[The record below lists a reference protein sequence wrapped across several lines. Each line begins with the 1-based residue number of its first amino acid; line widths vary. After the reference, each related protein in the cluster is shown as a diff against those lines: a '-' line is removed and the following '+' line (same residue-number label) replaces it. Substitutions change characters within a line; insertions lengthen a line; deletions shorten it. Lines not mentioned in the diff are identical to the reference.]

1 MNFPKCEYCGK
12 LAIKGICA
20 RCKAKR
26 RLNPNLK
33 KLSREEI
40 KNSTVPIYGT
50 VQKSKTNL
58 TYYERN
64 KERILKRQ
72 KEYYHNNKEK
82 IKAYNKAYM
91 QRDPEKWKAYRK
103 EYYKVIK

>member
-33 KLSREEI
+33 KLSMEEM
-40 KNSTVPIYGT
+40 KNSTISIRDT
-50 VQKSKTNL
+50 VQSKTNL

-64 KERILKRQ
+64 KEHILKRQ
-72 KEYYHNNKEK
+72 KKYYQENKEK
-82 IKAYNKAYM
+82 ILK
-91 QRDPEKWKAYRK
+91 
-103 EYYKVIK
+103 